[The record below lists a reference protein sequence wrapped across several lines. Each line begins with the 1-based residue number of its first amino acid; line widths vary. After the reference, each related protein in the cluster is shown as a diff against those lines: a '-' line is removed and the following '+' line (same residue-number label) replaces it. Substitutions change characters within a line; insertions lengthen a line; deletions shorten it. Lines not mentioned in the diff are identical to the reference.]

1 VDALMA
7 HISDLRNI
15 VASANSLRAT
25 FLNAEAQDDT
35 QTLESVRS
43 LLDTS
48 FKVLDLPTVICLGF
62 HTTFPR

>member
-1 VDALMA
+1 MA

-48 FKVLDLPTVICLGF
+48 FKVLDLP
-62 HTTFPR
+62 